1 MPDSGDYNCLAALV
15 YTEDAVFVGGD
26 SSGPHYGR
34 EAIEKI
40 LQTGFKQFHFSNHL
54 AMVDQYS

>member
-34 EAIEKI
+34 EAIEKHFAD
-40 LQTGFKQFHFSNHL
+40 GFQAVSF
-54 AMVDQYS
+54 Q